1 MQQMAQPNKMG
12 QNMMQRDGS
21 NMEMGGQRPNTPS
34 SMENAPSPSKRP
46 RLDGGSGFNGQPM
59 GPAGRGQPMSGPQ
72 MNNLSAAAGA
82 NGGMLLQ
89 NGVPD
94 LQQQQMGFASQTPNM
109 QQKIEVYQAQLAQ
122 QHKANISNFTK
133 AMNANLSQ
141 SNQMPGQG
149 MDRMEFGI
157 GGQRMAGAAGGQTA
171 GNHALEDYQMQL
183 MLLEQQNKKRLLMA
197 RQEQDNAL
205 TMAPNMSPSQS
216 RTGGPSPNPNDQMK
230 RVAGTPKMGQGV
242 PGSPMTDM
250 QNRGSPA
257 PFDPTQMQQAG
268 MHQQMYVPMIGRP
281 PSSHPAG
288 AFAMSAQQIDAMRRP
303 NGAGM
308 LPNGQFPQGGPQMM
322 PQNMQNPQQQPP
334 QMGTPQQRGPNAMPP
349 PPAPASQEQSQRA
362 QPSSPAQQNQA
373 PPTPSQTS
381 KSAPKGKKDT
391 KAATSKVRI
400 LSLWAIFLCLQMNRR
415 IRPRNQERL
424 ARLPSPKM
432 QSHLHLK
439 PPSLSSI
446 RLLLANNRT
455 ETMRPTSNSSH
466 LARMR
471 IKQAQANSRKH
482 QRQRRNH
489 RRLRN
494 HNLGWNS
501 TQALTQILLLTLTMG

>member
-1 MQQMAQPNKMG
+1 MQQMQTSKMG
-12 QNMMQRDGS
+12 QNLMQRDGS

-94 LQQQQMGFASQTPNM
+94 LQQQQIGFVSQNPTM
-109 QQKIEVYQAQLAQ
+109 QKIEVYQAQLAQ
-122 QHKANISNFTK
+122 QHSADISNITK

-149 MDRMEFGI
+149 MDRMDFSLS
-157 GGQRMAGAAGGQTA
+157 QRMPGATGGQTP

-197 RQEQDNAL
+197 RQEQDNL
-205 TMAPNMSPSQS
+205 VQQPHPGSTTNTQFTGAPNMSPSQS

-250 QNRGSPA
+250 PNRGSPA
-257 PFDPTQMQQAG
+257 PFDPSQMQQAA
-268 MHQQMYVPMIGRP
+268 MHQQMYMPMMSRP
-281 PSSHPAG
+281 PSSHPTG
-288 AFAMSAQQIDAMRRP
+288 VFPMSAQQMEAMRRP
-303 NGAGM
+303 NGVGM

-322 PQNMQNPQQQPP
+322 PQNIQNPQQPP
-334 QMGTPQQRGPNAMPP
+334 QMGTPQQRPGTMPP

-362 QPSSPAQQNQA
+362 QPSPPSQQNQA
-373 PPTPSQTS
+373 PPTPQPAS
-381 KSAPKGKKDT
+381 KSAPKKKEP
-391 KAATSKVRI
+391 KSSTSKVRI
-400 LSLWAIFLCLQMNRR
+400 LKL
-415 IRPRNQERL
+415 
-424 ARLPSPKM
+424 
-432 QSHLHLK
+432 
-439 PPSLSSI
+439 
-446 RLLLANNRT
+446 
-455 ETMRPTSNSSH
+455 
-466 LARMR
+466 
-471 IKQAQANSRKH
+471 
-482 QRQRRNH
+482 
-489 RRLRN
+489 
-494 HNLGWNS
+494 
-501 TQALTQILLLTLTMG
+501 